1 MASLVPIPESVLRV
15 LKHCQERSEQSYLC
29 IYDNTYSLF
38 DSHGY
43 QVMRVEQWR
52 NLQRCDGFNAAR
64 YRIVASTT

>member
-15 LKHCQERSEQSYLC
+15 LKDCQTSNQQYLC
-29 IYDNTYSLF
+29 IFDNTYSLF
-38 DSHGY
+38 DDHGY